1 MTKEFLV
8 GIQNVP
14 GGSGYEANAANY
26 IKNAFQK
33 LSEDVSTDKYYN
45 ITARMKSDEC
55 SWAIP
60 KVLVCAHMDEV
71 SLMVKSVDDNGFVKA
86 VTNAGMDTRLFPG
99 LEVMIHG
106 KRDVPG
112 VFGAKPPH
120 LQKPDEANKSLPLE
134 DMYIDTGLKNAKDII
149 SIGDIV
155 TYISPVTEL
164 KNGLIM
170 GKAMDDRAGVAIML
184 AAMRELKKLK
194 FNADVYFAATVQEE
208 VGTKGASMVA
218 YRLQPDIG
226 IAIDVTHANTP
237 DAGLATGNTVP
248 MDKGISITV
257 GPNIHP
263 KLAEKLCNVA
273 NENNIDYVIEACPR
287 PTGTDARALQV
298 SGKGIPSL
306 LLSIPLRYMHTPYE
320 VISPKTVDT
329 AGKLLA
335 LFIASLEEDW
345 KEWTN
350 Y

>member
-1 MTKEFLV
+1 MTKEFLQ
-8 GIQNVP
+8 GIQSIP
-14 GGSGYEANAANY
+14 GGSGYESNASDF
-26 IKNAFQK
+26 IRSEFQK
-33 LSEDVSTDKYYN
+33 LTEDVTVDSYFN
-45 ITARMKSDEC
+45 VTARMLSSEC
-55 SWAIP
+55 SYTIP

-71 SLMVKSVDDNGFVKA
+71 SLMVKSIDDNGFLKV

-99 LEVMIHG
+99 MEVIIHG
-106 KRDVPG
+106 KRTVRG

-120 LQKPDEANKSLPLE
+120 LQKPEEVTKSLILE

-155 TYISPVTEL
+155 TYDSPVTDM
-164 KNGLIM
+164 KNGYIM

-184 AAMRELKKLK
+184 AAMRELKKLRY
-194 FNADVYFAATVQEE
+194 NADAYFAATVQEE
-208 VGTKGASMVA
+208 VGVKGATMVG
-218 YRLQPDIG
+218 YRIQPDIG
-226 IAIDVTHANTP
+226 VAIDVTHGSTP
-237 DAGLATGNTVP
+237 DAGAATGNTVP

-263 KLAEKLCNVA
+263 KLAEKLMSVA
-273 NENNIDYVIEACPR
+273 DENNIGYVVEACPR

-298 SGKGIPSL
+298 SGKGIPSV

-320 VISPKTVDT
+320 VINPKTVDT

-345 KEWTN
+345 KEWTK